1 MSSTT
6 NQVKRILPAA
16 ELSIEGSSSS
26 ASTNPANPKTR
37 EYREA
42 YKGSSDLSINPV
54 FVNETPEAT
63 RDWHKDILFDLF
75 LRCDKDELQE
85 LSKQVPPVVE
95 KETNKFSFIEWN
107 VSSQSPTNPPNSYL
121 SLIPDVLR
129 DFHHTPTRNCQIPR
143 NEHVAVNVPVEWKQ
157 KTFDSRTLENIEGHV
172 MGMFLKSSISDTT
185 SYLRISTV
193 ISDHISM
200 PVSNNAISEH
210 SLSDMAMTI
219 NPSDISE
226 QSAPNNHASDQSS
239 SDMVMVVEPFT
250 LMYNEGSLGATS
262 KWAPRGDHKC
272 TNKEQDKHDTMG
284 AASFH
289 QPVYKTVFRSC
300 N

>member
-1 MSSTT
+1 MSSTPYPA
-6 NQVKRILPAA
+6 KRILPAA
-16 ELSIEGSSSS
+16 ELSIEGSPSSS
-26 ASTNPANPKTR
+26 QYERKASTSPDSPKTR
-37 EYREA
+37 ESREA
-42 YKGSSDLSINPV
+42 YKGSSNLSINPV
-54 FVNETPEAT
+54 FINETLEAT

-172 MGMFLKSSISDTT
+172 MGMFLKSSMSDTT
-185 SYLRISTV
+185 SQLRISPAVSYRLSLTV
-193 ISDHISM
+193 SKNIASEQYISDKVMTVKPSDK
-200 PVSNNAISEH
+200 PEQSASKNLASEH
-210 SLSDMAMTI
+210 S
-219 NPSDISE
+219 
-226 QSAPNNHASDQSS
+226 S
-239 SDMVMVVEPFT
+239 SDNVMVVKPFT
-250 LMYNEGSLGATS
+250 LMFNE
-262 KWAPRGDHKC
+262 
-272 TNKEQDKHDTMG
+272 
-284 AASFH
+284 
-289 QPVYKTVFRSC
+289 
-300 N
+300 

>member
-1 MSSTT
+1 M
-6 NQVKRILPAA
+6 
-16 ELSIEGSSSS
+16 E
-26 ASTNPANPKTR
+26 
-37 EYREA
+37 
-42 YKGSSDLSINPV
+42 
-54 FVNETPEAT
+54 
-63 RDWHKDILFDLF
+63 
-75 LRCDKDELQE
+75 
-85 LSKQVPPVVE
+85 
-95 KETNKFSFIEWN
+95 
-107 VSSQSPTNPPNSYL
+107 
-121 SLIPDVLR
+121 
-129 DFHHTPTRNCQIPR
+129 
-143 NEHVAVNVPVEWKQ
+143 
-157 KTFDSRTLENIEGHV
+157 
-172 MGMFLKSSISDTT
+172 MFLKSSISDTT

-250 LMYNEGSLGATS
+250 LMYNECSLGATS

-289 QPVYKTVFRSC
+289 QPVYKTVFHSC
-300 N
+300 T